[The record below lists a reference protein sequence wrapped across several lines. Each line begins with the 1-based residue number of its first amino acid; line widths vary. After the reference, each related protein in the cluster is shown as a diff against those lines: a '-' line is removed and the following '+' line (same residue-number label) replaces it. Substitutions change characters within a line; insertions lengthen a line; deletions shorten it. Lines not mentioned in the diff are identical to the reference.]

1 LNDNLKFVLEIL
13 DTFSLQSDAEKMT
26 SDEDFKK
33 SKDQDRRE
41 MCVSVDAKHGVVFD
55 QDQLQ
60 VNKISYGYIQ
70 IVTIKASLTFK
81 IKQSSFNFDFTNPRE
96 AFGLLSLL
104 YPFIQN
110 LASITDAEV
119 KLNEIIL
126 TEGYQT

>member
-1 LNDNLKFVLEIL
+1 
-13 DTFSLQSDAEKMT
+13 
-26 SDEDFKK
+26 
-33 SKDQDRRE
+33 